1 VATDYQVAV
10 IGGGILG
17 LATALELLNR
27 HPGIGLAI
35 IEKEPAL
42 ASHQTGHNSGVIH
55 SGIYY
60 RPGSLKARLCL
71 EGSRRLIHFCKEHD
85 IPFELPGK
93 VIVATNKAESERLA
107 GLLQRAQDNGLEGVE
122 MIGRDRLKELEP
134 FVTGV
139 RALYVPSTGVVDYK
153 VVAEAY
159 ADEVRRHGGEIITGA
174 ALTKVERTN
183 NQLRLRTTK
192 ENIKTASLINCAG
205 LHSDEVARLAGTQ
218 PPVRI
223 IPFRGEYY
231 TLRPERGHLVKT
243 LIYPVP
249 DPRFPFLGVHFTRRV
264 GGEIEAGPNAVLA
277 MSREGYRKADINIQ
291 DILGN
296 LAYPGFWN
304 MGLKYWK
311 MGLAETYRSFN
322 KSAFLRDLRRLIPD
336 VREDDLAPGGSGVR
350 AQAVDRSGNLVD
362 DFSISESENA
372 IHVLNAPS
380 PAATASLAIGTH
392 IAEMAGQRFGL

>member
-1 VATDYQVAV
+1 VTTDYQVAV

-17 LATALELLNR
+17 LATALELLR
-27 HPGIGLAI
+27 RYPGTGLAV

-71 EGSRRLIHFCKEHD
+71 EGSRQLIQFCRERG
-85 IPFELPGK
+85 IPFDLPGK
-93 VIVATNKAESERLA
+93 VIVATNSAESERLP

-122 MIGRDRLKELEP
+122 MIGPERLRELEP
-134 FVTGV
+134 FVSGV
-139 RALYVPSTGVVDYK
+139 RALHVPSTGVVDYK

-159 ADEVRRHGGEIITGA
+159 ADEVRRFGGDIITSA

-183 NQLRLRTTK
+183 GVLRLHTIK
-192 ENIKTASLINCAG
+192 ANIKIKNLINCAG
-205 LHSDEVARLAGTQ
+205 LHSDEVARLAGTH
-218 PPVRI
+218 PSVRI

-231 TLRPERGHLVKT
+231 TLQPERGHLVKT

-277 MSREGYRKADINIQ
+277 MSREGYRKADINVQ

-304 MGLKYWK
+304 MGLRYWNI
-311 MGLAETYRSFN
+311 GLAEAYRSFN
-322 KSAFLRDLRRLIPD
+322 KRAFLRDLQRLIPD
-336 VREDDLAPGGSGVR
+336 VKEDDLAPGGSGVR
-350 AQAVDRSGNLVD
+350 AQAVDRSGNLLD

-380 PAATASLAIGTH
+380 PAATASLAIGGH
-392 IAEMAGQRFGL
+392 IADLAGQRFGL

>member
-1 VATDYQVAV
+1 MTTDYQVAI

-17 LATALELLNR
+17 LATALALLKR
-27 HPGIGLAI
+27 YPSTALVV

-71 EGSRRLIHFCKEHD
+71 EGSQQLIQFCREHD
-85 IPFELPGK
+85 IPFKLLGK
-93 VIVATNKAESERLA
+93 VIVATNEAESERLP

-122 MIGRDRLKELEP
+122 MIGPDRLRELEP

-139 RALYVPSTGVVDYK
+139 RALHVPSTGVVDYK

-159 ADEVRRHGGEIITGA
+159 ADEVRRRGGDIITGA
-174 ALTKVERTN
+174 ALTKVDRTN
-183 NQLRLRTTK
+183 GHSRLRTTK
-192 ENIKTASLINCAG
+192 ANIKIKSLINCAG

-243 LIYPVP
+243 LVYPVP

-277 MSREGYRKADINIQ
+277 MSREGYRKTDINIQ

-304 MGLKYWK
+304 MGLRYWS

-322 KSAFLRDLRRLIPD
+322 KKVFLKDLQRLIPD
-336 VREDDLAPGGSGVR
+336 VGEDDLAPGGSGVR
-350 AQAVDRSGNLVD
+350 AQAVDRSGNLLD
-362 DFSISESENA
+362 DFSISESQNA

-380 PAATASLAIGTH
+380 PSATASLAIGGH
-392 IAEMAGQRFGL
+392 IAEMAGERFGL